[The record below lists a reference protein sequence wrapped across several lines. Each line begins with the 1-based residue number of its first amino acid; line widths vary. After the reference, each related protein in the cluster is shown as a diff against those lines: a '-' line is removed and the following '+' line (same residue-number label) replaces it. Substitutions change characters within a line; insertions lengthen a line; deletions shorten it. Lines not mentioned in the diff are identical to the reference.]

1 MLGKSFA
8 IMCIIAVLFGIFS
21 GNGEK
26 LGTAAIDG
34 AAEAVRLTISLCGIM
49 CFWTGIMNLL
59 HRAGVIKIVSRI
71 LSPFMRI
78 FFPETFRSAIG
89 KEEICSNISA
99 NILGIGNAATPLA
112 IAALKKMQ
120 EQNYDKATATDDMI
134 TLTVLNTASFSL
146 VPSTLIA
153 LRNAAGAEDPFA
165 IVPPVWICS
174 AATSLFAL
182 LLTRMC
188 ASAFRRKN
196 IFEKDLR
203 DGSRSIGR
211 EMRKHEIN

>member
-1 MLGKSFA
+1 
-8 IMCIIAVLFGIFS
+8 
-21 GNGEK
+21 
-26 LGTAAIDG
+26 
-34 AAEAVRLTISLCGIM
+34 
-49 CFWTGIMNLL
+49 MNLL

-71 LSPFMRI
+71 LSPFMRN
-78 FFPETFRSAIG
+78 FFPETFRSGVG

-112 IAALKKMQ
+112 ISALKKMQ

-153 LRNAAGAEDPFA
+153 LRNAAGSDDPFA

-182 LLTRMC
+182 LLTRLC
-188 ASAFRRKN
+188 ASVFRRKN
-196 IFEKDLR
+196 VFEKDLG
-203 DGSRSIGR
+203 DAPKPIGG
-211 EMRKHEIN
+211 EMRKHEIY